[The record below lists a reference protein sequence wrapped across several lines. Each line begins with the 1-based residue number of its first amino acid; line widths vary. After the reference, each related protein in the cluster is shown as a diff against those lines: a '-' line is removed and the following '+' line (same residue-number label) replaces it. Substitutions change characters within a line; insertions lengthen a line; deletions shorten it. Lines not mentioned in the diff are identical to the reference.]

1 VIVVVAPFPGLGGAR
16 DGSYQRFA
24 WIDRLMDGQPRT
36 YLDLSLRHHRTPRE
50 QQVGEVRVLQL
61 NALVHRSRIREE
73 LAKATVV
80 YVHSVFNAIKVWP
93 TYLSPKVIVTD
104 MHGIV
109 PEELRHHGHPWQAWL
124 YGLCERLAVRR
135 SQRLVC
141 VTQTMRKHFENK
153 YRKALPGAC
162 IIPILPELQDDGPE
176 QDREPGRV
184 VYAGGVQ
191 RWQNVDLML
200 AAAADRPEFSYD
212 FLSDQP
218 QVFEDGARRAGLRH
232 YQCGTVPARD
242 VPAHYRLA
250 EYGFLLRDDIP
261 LNRVACPTK
270 LVEYMH
276 WGVVPIVLSEQ
287 VGDFG
292 NMGMQ
297 CVLLADFRAGRLPD
311 AATLHDMRSKNRAI
325 LRRMRQQAQYELNA
339 LTALLQATA

>member
-1 VIVVVAPFPGLGGAR
+1 MIVVVAPFPGLGGAR

-24 WIDRLMDGQPRT
+24 WIDRLMEGVPRT

-50 QQVGEVRVLQL
+50 QQMGEVRVLQL
-61 NALVHRSRIREE
+61 NALLHRARIREE
-73 LAKATVV
+73 LARAKVV

-93 TYLSPKVIVTD
+93 VYLSSQVTVTD

-109 PEELRHHGHPWQAWL
+109 PEELRHHGRPWQAWL
-124 YGLCERLAVRR
+124 YGLCERLVVRR
-135 SQRLVC
+135 SRRLVC
-141 VTQTMRKHFENK
+141 VTQTMRKHLEDK
-153 YRKALPGAC
+153 YRKPLPDAC

-176 QDREPGRV
+176 HDREPGRV
-184 VYAGGVQ
+184 VYAGGIQ

-200 AAAADRPEFSYD
+200 AAAADQPELRYD

-218 QVFEDGARRAGLRH
+218 HVFKDGARRAGLRRC
-232 YQCGTVPARD
+232 QCGTAPARD

-270 LVEYMH
+270 LVEYLH

-292 NMGMQ
+292 SMGMQ

-311 AATLHDMRSKNRAI
+311 AAALQDMRSKNRA
-325 LRRMRQQAQYELNA
+325 LLGRMRQQAQSELDK
-339 LTALLQATA
+339 LTALLRATT

>member
-1 VIVVVAPFPGLGGAR
+1 
-16 DGSYQRFA
+16 
-24 WIDRLMDGQPRT
+24 MDGQPRT